1 MSDKKKELK
10 PNTYKFDTLSLHAGY
25 QPHKNAG
32 SRQVPIYQ
40 TTSYL
45 FDDVDHAAALFNLER
60 GGHIYSRISNPTVG
74 VLEERV
80 ASLEGGTAALATSS
94 GMSAIF
100 LTVMT
105 LCEAGDHLVVSSQL
119 YGGTVNLFR
128 LTLPKFGIKCT
139 FVKPRDTEGFKKAIQ
154 KNTKGIFGE
163 LVGNP
168 GNEIMNMPEIA
179 KIAHDAGIPLMVDA
193 TYQTPYLCKPFE
205 HGADIVIHSLTKWM
219 AGHGSSM
226 AGILVEG
233 GKFDWMQNDKFPT
246 MTKPYEGYHGLS
258 FAEEFGPTAFTMKAR
273 AEGMRDFG
281 PCLSPQN
288 AWNVLQGIET
298 LSVRMKKHCSNA
310 EEMVKYLS
318 NHESVAWVS
327 HPSVPDH
334 PDHELAKKLLPNG
347 RGSMIAF
354 GIKGGKDA
362 GVAFINNV
370 KLASHLANVGDTR
383 TLVIH
388 PASGTHSQM
397 DEATLKFAGL
407 SHDMIRLSVGIEDI
421 DDIKNDFEIG
431 FRAARK
437 PRLVSN
443 QWNSK

>member
-1 MSDKKKELK
+1 MDPK
-10 PNTYKFDTLSLHAGY
+10 TYKFDTLSLHAGY
-25 QPHKNAG
+25 QPEKNAG

-60 GGHIYSRISNPTVG
+60 GGHIYSRISNPTVA

-80 ASLEGGTAALATSS
+80 AALEGGTAAIATSS

-100 LTVMT
+100 LAVMT

-128 LTLPKFGIKCT
+128 LTLPKFGINCT
-139 FVKPRDTEGFKKAIQ
+139 FVKPRDTEGFKNAIQ
-154 KNTKGIFGE
+154 ENTKAIFGE

-168 GNEIMNMPEIA
+168 GNELMNMPEIA
-179 KIAHDAGIPLMVDA
+179 KIAHDAGIPLMVDS

-226 AGILVEG
+226 AGIIVEG
-233 GKFDWMQNDKFPT
+233 GKFNWMQNDKFPSL
-246 MTKPYEGYHGLS
+246 TKEYEGYHGLS
-258 FAEEFGPTAFTMKAR
+258 FAEEFGPVAFTMKAR

-288 AWNVLQGIET
+288 AWNVMQGIET
-298 LSVRMKKHCSNA
+298 LSVRMEKHCSNA
-310 EEMVKYLS
+310 EKMVEFLL

-327 HPSVPDH
+327 HASVPDH
-334 PDHELAKKLLPNG
+334 PDHELAKKNFYL
-347 RGSMIAF
+347 MVQA
-354 GIKGGKDA
+354 
-362 GVAFINNV
+362 
-370 KLASHLANVGDTR
+370 
-383 TLVIH
+383 
-388 PASGTHSQM
+388 Q
-397 DEATLKFAGL
+397 
-407 SHDMIRLSVGIEDI
+407 
-421 DDIKNDFEIG
+421 
-431 FRAARK
+431 
-437 PRLVSN
+437 
-443 QWNSK
+443 

>member
-1 MSDKKKELK
+1 M
-10 PNTYKFDTLSLHAGY
+10 
-25 QPHKNAG
+25 
-32 SRQVPIYQ
+32 
-40 TTSYL
+40 

-60 GGHIYSRISNPTVG
+60 GGHIYSRISNPTVQ

-80 ASLEGGTAALATSS
+80 AALEGGTAALATAS

-100 LTVMT
+100 LTIMT
-105 LCEAGDHLVVSSQL
+105 LCNTGDHVVVSSQL

-128 LTLPKFGIKCT
+128 LTLPKFGIKAT

-154 KNTKGIFGE
+154 DNTKCIYGE

-168 GNEIMNMPEIA
+168 GNELMNLPEIS
-179 KIAHDAGIPLMVDA
+179 KIAHDAGIPVIIDS
-193 TYQTPYLCKPFE
+193 TYQTPYLFKPLE
-205 HGADIVIHSLTKWM
+205 HGADFVVHSLTKWM

-233 GKFDWMQNDKFPT
+233 GKFDFMKTDKFPT
-246 MTKPYEGYHGLS
+246 LPEPYEGSHGLS
-258 FAEEFGPTAFTMKAR
+258 FAEEFGPVAFTMKAR
-273 AEGMRDFG
+273 AEGMRDMG

-298 LSVRMKKHCSNA
+298 LSVRMEKHCSNA
-310 EEMVKYLS
+310 LKMVEYLS

-327 HPSVPDH
+327 HASLKDNPDY
-334 PDHELAKKLLPNG
+334 ELAKKLLPKG
-347 RGSMIAF
+347 TGSMIAF
-354 GIKGGKDA
+354 GIKGGKEA
-362 GVAFINNV
+362 GAAFIDNV

-388 PASGTHSQM
+388 PASATHSQM
-397 DEATLKFAGL
+397 DEATLKLANM

-421 DDIKNDFEIG
+421 EDIINDFEDG
-431 FRAARK
+431 FRAAKK
-437 PRLVSN
+437 PRLVAN
-443 QWNSK
+443 K

>member
-1 MSDKKKELK
+1 MDPK
-10 PNTYKFDTLSLHAGY
+10 TYKFDTLSLHGGH
-25 QPHKNAG
+25 QPDKNFG
-32 SRQVPIYQ
+32 SRAVPIYQ
-40 TTSYL
+40 TTSYV
-45 FDDVDHAAALFNLER
+45 FKDTDHGAALFNLEQ
-60 GGHIYSRISNPTVG
+60 GGHIYSRISNPTVA

-80 ASLEGGTAALATSS
+80 AALEGGTGAVATASGQSALFAT
-94 GMSAIF
+94 I
-100 LTVMT
+100 MT
-105 LCEAGDHLVVSSQL
+105 LMGQGNHIVSSASL
-119 YGGTVNLFR
+119 YGGSVNLFQH
-128 LTLPKFGIKCT
+128 TLPRFGIETT
-139 FVKPRDTEGFKKAIQ
+139 FVKPRDTQGFKDAIQ
-154 KNTKGIFGE
+154 ENTKGIFGE

-168 GNEIMNMPEIA
+168 GNELMNMPEIA
-179 KIAHDAGIPLMVDA
+179 DIAHNAGIPLIVDS

-233 GKFDWMQNDKFPT
+233 GKFNWMQNDKFPSL
-246 MTKPYEGYHGLS
+246 TKEYEGYHGLS
-258 FAEEFGPTAFTMKAR
+258 FAEEFGPVAFTMKAR

-288 AWNVLQGIET
+288 AWNVMQGIET
-298 LSVRMKKHCSNA
+298 LSVRMEKHCSNA
-310 EEMVKYLS
+310 EKMVEFLS

-327 HPSVPDH
+327 HASVPDH

-347 RGSMIAF
+347 VGSMIAF

-362 GVAFINNV
+362 GEAFINNV
-370 KLASHLANVGDTR
+370 QLASHLANVGDTR

-443 QWNSK
+443 Q

>member
-1 MSDKKKELK
+1 MSDKNNKKGTDPK
-10 PNTYKFDTLSLHAGY
+10 TYKFDTLSLHAGY

-45 FDDVDHAAALFNLER
+45 FDDVDHAAALFNLEQ
-60 GGHIYSRISNPTVG
+60 GGHIYSRISNPTVQ

-80 ASLEGGTAALATSS
+80 AALEGGTAALATAS

-100 LTVMT
+100 LAIMT
-105 LCEAGDHLVVSSQL
+105 LCNTGDHVVVSSQL

-128 LTLPKFGIKCT
+128 LTLPKFGIKAT

-154 KNTKGIFGE
+154 ENTKCIFGE

-168 GNEIMNMPEIA
+168 GNELMNMPEIV
-179 KIAHDAGIPLMVDA
+179 KIAHDAGIPVIIDS
-193 TYQTPYLCKPFE
+193 TYQTPYLFKPLE
-205 HGADIVIHSLTKWM
+205 NGADIVVHSLTKWM

-233 GKFDWMQNDKFPT
+233 GKFDWLKTNKFPT
-246 MTKPYEGYHGLS
+246 MTEPYEGYHGLS
-258 FAEEFGPTAFTMKAR
+258 FAEEFGPVAFTMKAR
-273 AEGMRDFG
+273 AEGMRDMG

-298 LSVRMKKHCSNA
+298 LSVRMEKHCSNA
-310 EEMVKYLS
+310 LKMVEYLS
-318 NHESVAWVS
+318 NHESVSWVS
-327 HPSVPDH
+327 HASLRDNPDY
-334 PDHELAKKLLPNG
+334 ELAKKLLPKG
-347 RGSMIAF
+347 TGSMIAF

-362 GVAFINNV
+362 GAAFIDNV

-388 PASGTHSQM
+388 PASATHSQM
-397 DEATLKFAGL
+397 DEATLKLANM

-421 DDIKNDFEIG
+421 DDIINDFEDG
-431 FRAARK
+431 FRAATK
-437 PRLVSN
+437 PRLVAN
-443 QWNSK
+443 K

>member
-1 MSDKKKELK
+1 MSDKKGMDPK
-10 PNTYKFDTLSLHAGY
+10 TYKFDTLSLHAGY

-60 GGHIYSRISNPTVG
+60 GGHIYSRISNPTVA

-100 LTVMT
+100 LAVMT

-128 LTLPKFGIKCT
+128 LTLPKFGIKTT

-193 TYQTPYLCKPFE
+193 TYQTPYLCKPIE
-205 HGADIVIHSLTKWM
+205 HGADIVVHSLTKWM

-226 AGILVEG
+226 AGIIVEG
-233 GKFDWMQNDKFPT
+233 GKF
-246 MTKPYEGYHGLS
+246 LS
-258 FAEEFGPTAFTMKAR
+258 
-273 AEGMRDFG
+273 
-281 PCLSPQN
+281 L
-288 AWNVLQGIET
+288 
-298 LSVRMKKHCSNA
+298 
-310 EEMVKYLS
+310 
-318 NHESVAWVS
+318 
-327 HPSVPDH
+327 
-334 PDHELAKKLLPNG
+334 
-347 RGSMIAF
+347 
-354 GIKGGKDA
+354 
-362 GVAFINNV
+362 
-370 KLASHLANVGDTR
+370 
-383 TLVIH
+383 IH
-388 PASGTHSQM
+388 
-397 DEATLKFAGL
+397 
-407 SHDMIRLSVGIEDI
+407 I
-421 DDIKNDFEIG
+421 
-431 FRAARK
+431 
-437 PRLVSN
+437 
-443 QWNSK
+443 